1 MDPKRRDSTRAKAAQ
16 PVSISLTIT
25 AELFDVRQRLALPVA
40 PSYVCDAALRA
51 QESDHDGAEARVL
64 RRHVGDQ
71 IDRQIERLDGL
82 AARCQEGQS

>member
-1 MDPKRRDSTRAKAAQ
+1 MDPKRRDSTRAKPAQ

-25 AELFDVRQRLALPVA
+25 AELLDVRQRLALA
-40 PSYVCDAALRA
+40 MAASYVCAAALRA
-51 QESDHDGAEARVL
+51 QEADSDAAAARVL
-64 RRHVGDQ
+64 QRHVGDE